1 MPALSSISR
10 RIAFACVALVAGF
23 ALSACEP
30 IDFRNFGGFGGA
42 GAGPGIDTTRAVP
55 VALLVPRSSAEG
67 GQIIAASLE
76 NAARMAIQ
84 DLGGASIDLR
94 VYDTAGQAGQASIV
108 AQQAVAEGA
117 QIIVGPFF
125 AASANA
131 AGLAVAPQGVNV
143 LAFSNNTAVAGGNV
157 FVLGNTFQN
166 SANRLVSY
174 ASSQGKGKMYII
186 HAQDAA
192 EEIGATA
199 IRNAVGNSV
208 QAELVGSGSFPLSQ
222 QGVTRAISGFS
233 KDAKSSGAQSVFFTS
248 GTAGA
253 MPFLADLLPGA
264 GLPPSAVQYIGLQRL
279 DIPSSALSLGGLQ
292 GSWFAIPDPSLAA
305 GFRARYSER
314 FGTDP
319 HPTAG
324 LAYDGIAA
332 VGALVSEGSRDALSV
347 RSLTRSAGFVGTGG
361 VWRLRTDGTNDRALA
376 VAQIRNNQVSIIDPA
391 PRSFGGAGF

>member
-1 MPALSSISR
+1 MLAASSFAR
-10 RIAFACVALVAGF
+10 RACITAFVLVSSVL
-23 ALSACEP
+23 LSACEP
-30 IDFRNFGGFGGA
+30 IDFRNFGGFGGNA
-42 GAGPGIDTTRAVP
+42 GAPGIDTSRAVP

-67 GQIIAASLE
+67 GAIIASSLE

-84 DLGGASIDLR
+84 DLGGTSIDLR

-125 AASANA
+125 AASANT
-131 AGLAVAPQGVNV
+131 AGLAVAPQNVNV

-174 ASSQGKGKMYII
+174 ASSQGKGKIFII

-199 IRNAVGNSV
+199 IRNAIGNSV

-233 KDAKSSGAQSVFFTS
+233 KDAKSTGAQSVFFTS

-264 GLPPSAVQYIGLQRL
+264 GLPPSSVQYIGLQRF

-305 GFRARYSER
+305 GFRSRYSER
-314 FGTDP
+314 FGADP

-332 VGALVSEGSRDALSV
+332 VGALISEGSRDALSA

-361 VWRLRTDGTNDRALA
+361 IWRLRADGTNDRALA
-376 VAQIRNNQVSIIDPA
+376 VAQIRNNQVTIIDPA